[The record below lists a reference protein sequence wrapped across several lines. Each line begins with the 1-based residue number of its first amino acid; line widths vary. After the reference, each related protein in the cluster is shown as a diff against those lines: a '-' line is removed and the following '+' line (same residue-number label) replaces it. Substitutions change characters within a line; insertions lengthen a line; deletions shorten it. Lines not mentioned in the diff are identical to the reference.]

1 MMRERLILEQFYMNR
16 NVRVY
21 KEYSPT
27 LRSERFG
34 LLVLEDNKT
43 LIGAGKM
50 ITLAESLEERPIDR
64 DYNVHGGQ
72 RITQPEI
79 LGGVLLTA

>member
-1 MMRERLILEQFYMNR
+1 MMRERLILEQFYINR

-34 LLVLEDNKT
+34 LLVLEDDKT
-43 LIGAGKM
+43 LIGVGKNDN
-50 ITLAESLEERPIDR
+50 ISRKS
-64 DYNVHGGQ
+64 
-72 RITQPEI
+72 
-79 LGGVLLTA
+79 